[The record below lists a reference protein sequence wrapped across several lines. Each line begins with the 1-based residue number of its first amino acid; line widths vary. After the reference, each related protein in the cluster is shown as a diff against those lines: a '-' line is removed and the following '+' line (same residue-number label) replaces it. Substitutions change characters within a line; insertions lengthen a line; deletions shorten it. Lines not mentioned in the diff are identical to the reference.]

1 MTRLAEDVYAELD
14 RRLAPVDGALRSR
27 YPGDPGTRQP
37 VHTLYVPADRFH
49 AEAVSDYG
57 EQALATLRRHGPLS
71 TVIALDPGVEARVVD
86 KLGRERVEAETR
98 RRGVRT
104 LDVFLTAVR
113 SLPERFVVTLP
124 KVSMAE
130 QVSAMVTV
138 CESLERAYGLPA
150 GRLRFEL
157 QVELPRAVLAA
168 DGTAAVARMIHAAGG
183 RCVGLHYGTYD
194 YSAACGVAASH
205 QAMDHPVAD
214 HAKAVMQAA
223 AAGTGVRLSDG

>member
-86 KLGRERVEAETR
+86 KLGREPVEDLRIDFEDGYGVRDDDEEDRTARAAGRSLAEGCGAPFVGVRVKSLEAETR

-130 QVSAMVTV
+130 QVSARSEEHT
-138 CESLERAYGLPA
+138 S
-150 GRLRFEL
+150 EL
-157 QVELPRAVLAA
+157 QSRPHLV
-168 DGTAAVARMIHAAGG
+168 
-183 RCVGLHYGTYD
+183 C
-194 YSAACGVAASH
+194 
-205 QAMDHPVAD
+205 
-214 HAKAVMQAA
+214 
-223 AAGTGVRLSDG
+223 RLLLEKKKKNK